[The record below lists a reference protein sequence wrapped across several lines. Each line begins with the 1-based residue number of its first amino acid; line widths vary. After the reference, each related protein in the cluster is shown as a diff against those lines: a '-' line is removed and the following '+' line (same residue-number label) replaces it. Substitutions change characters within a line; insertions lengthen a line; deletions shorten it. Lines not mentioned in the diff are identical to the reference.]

1 MSLSRSAPRPFSH
14 HLLPALSK
22 ANSLAFVW
30 KTFDSFSSP
39 VFTYTATA
47 TTEKLTAHKILFIR
61 KQCRKKKQQLNSTAS
76 TIKRYSN
83 HLERLLNILPLL
95 HRNMVLHASLVQLRR
110 IPQEY
115 VVAMRL
121 YLTTKSQY
129 VLVQCTFKIAVCTH
143 LVSI

>member
-1 MSLSRSAPRPFSH
+1 MLQTIMSAELVMSLSRSAPRPFSH

-39 VFTYTATA
+39 VFTCAATA
-47 TTEKLTAHKILFIR
+47 ATTAKLTAHKILFVCKTVQKI
-61 KQCRKKKQQLNSTAS
+61 QLNSTAS

-121 YLTTKSQY
+121 YLTTKSQN
-129 VLVQCTFKIAVCTH
+129 VLVQCMF
-143 LVSI
+143 